1 MKIAELFIAI
11 GVSGAN
17 KTKTE
22 LADTR
27 KGLGET
33 ASSALWAKAAI
44 VGVLYGLERLVSGS
58 NATGAAMQSM
68 AGYTGLSAETLQR
81 YAWAGR
87 QANASAEEVQG
98 SIMGIQK
105 AMASLETTGQGPS
118 GLWVIARELKGFDK
132 TRARDAFYMFDKLQE
147 FAKTTKLPTAIA
159 NQALESFG
167 LSAGTISAM
176 RRNAFDPKQLA
187 RANIF
192 SNGQVGA
199 LARMNAQWATLGD
212 NIQKAIGKMNV
223 AHGGQMIKD
232 ITMITSQ
239 VLKLTDSL
247 LTLADKLQVFK
258 LVSKA
263 FEGWG
268 IILDSINQKV
278 AEASGTKPKE
288 EEGFLHKMLFNTEG
302 LAKDFHDGKDTGFG
316 DFKQNM
322 KNWSYLLDEKLGK
335 EGVIQPTTVQ
345 QTQNF
350 YGKADPAQVGKAAQD
365 GAQKAVSDAV
375 WQSNKTRKN

>member
-1 MKIAELFIAI
+1 MKIADLFIAI

-17 KTKTE
+17 KTKSE
-22 LADTR
+22 LTDTR
-27 KGLGET
+27 KGLNET

-58 NATGAAMQSM
+58 NATGAAMQSF
-68 AGYTGLSAETLQR
+68 AGYTGLSAESLQR

-105 AMASLETTGQGPS
+105 AMAQLETTGQGPT
-118 GLWVIARELKGFDK
+118 GLWVIARDLKGFDK
-132 TRARDAFYMFDKLQE
+132 SKARDAFYMFDQLQK
-147 FAKTTKLPTAIA
+147 FAQNTKLPTSIA

-167 LSAGTISAM
+167 LSAGTIAAM
-176 RRNAFDPKQLA
+176 RKNAFDPKNLA
-187 RANIF
+187 KANIYTDA
-192 SNGQVGA
+192 QTGA
-199 LARMNAQWATLGD
+199 LAKMNAQWANLGD

-232 ITMITSQ
+232 ITLITTQ
-239 VLKLTDSL
+239 VLKLTSGL
-247 LTLADKLQVFK
+247 ITLADKLQVFK

-268 IILDSINQKV
+268 IILDAINQKV
-278 AEASGTKPKE
+278 DEASGKKKPE
-288 EEGFLHKMLFNTEG
+288 EHGFMYNLMFDTQA
-302 LAKDFHDGKDTGFG
+302 LARKAHDGKDTGFE
-316 DFKQNM
+316 DFRTNI
-322 KNWSYLLDEKLGK
+322 KNWSYMLDEKMGK
-335 EGVIQPTTVQ
+335 EGLIQPTVN

-350 YGKADPAQVGKAAQD
+350 YGAADPKQVGSAAK
-365 GAQKAVSDAV
+365 GGVEKAVSDAV